1 MGLLPLR
8 LPPKPQPCE
17 GYQTLCAALP
27 LIVFLGSPFRRT
39 RGSLSAL
46 HTNHPFVLQ
55 GVCPAGVGPG
65 GQTVFILF
73 QVDGQ
78 LAEKA
83 ALLRRAADR
92 AFGPFAAP
100 GGPRRSLRSIR
111 PSTGPAGASRGA
123 ILNEKGRL
131 RAGAALFSADVRKEW
146 HRSDTHLRARSP
158 PPFWRH
164 SPAWPAL
171 CHAKMHGFAAVGFF
185 PGRFFFFFAFF
196 DRLKN
201 HFFST
206 ATQISQV

>member
-83 ALLRRAADR
+83 ALLRRAAGEQAVLGVR
-92 AFGPFAAP
+92 FALHA
-100 GGPRRSLRSIR
+100 SALALR
-111 PSTGPAGASRGA
+111 GVAG
-123 ILNEKGRL
+123 
-131 RAGAALFSADVRKEW
+131 LF
-146 HRSDTHLRARSP
+146 
-158 PPFWRH
+158 
-164 SPAWPAL
+164 
-171 CHAKMHGFAAVGFF
+171 
-185 PGRFFFFFAFF
+185 
-196 DRLKN
+196 
-201 HFFST
+201 
-206 ATQISQV
+206 